1 MSHMSAAAA
10 AGVGGAPLAVAHR
23 PCKSQADVCEG
34 AGEPTHLE
42 DCAFKT
48 VFLNDELLVVDKPH
62 YVRLQGD
69 FAVTVLKLVGV
80 KGSFLSQP
88 WHTLLLVVRAALS
101 LTALTPLPTGSCITT
116 TPLFPGFG
124 SFINWTTPHRGCCA
138 LG

>member
-1 MSHMSAAAA
+1 M
-10 AGVGGAPLAVAHR
+10 AVAHR

-69 FAVTVLKLVGV
+69 FAVTVLKLVGGCEGEFSCSALAHPV
-80 KGSFLSQP
+80 IHKCVLS
-88 WHTLLLVVRAALS
+88 TLCVLLSAS
-101 LTALTPLPTGSCITT
+101 LL
-116 TPLFPGFG
+116 
-124 SFINWTTPHRGCCA
+124 
-138 LG
+138 